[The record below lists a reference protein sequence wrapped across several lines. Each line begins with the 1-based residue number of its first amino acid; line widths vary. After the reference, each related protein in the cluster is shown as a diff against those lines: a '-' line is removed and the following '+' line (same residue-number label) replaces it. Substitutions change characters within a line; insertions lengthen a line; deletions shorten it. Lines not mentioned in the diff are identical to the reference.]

1 MTKKIFAMFLALLMV
16 VSLLPTSVFAAG
28 CPAVHTKDNCEYTQ
42 VGEPVAPT
50 CGEQGYTRYK
60 CNACGKEFIAD
71 QVPAVGEHTWV
82 DAEDVPETCEQDG
95 WTGGKTCSVC
105 KKTVDQTKVDKIPN
119 DANVKCVWED
129 LTPNIDCTTGGTK
142 QYQCKVCGATKKG
155 EEIKENT
162 PHTWSDWTLKTAAT
176 AEVPGLAERKCS
188 ACNKVEECVV
198 FAAHDHVLVDVAE
211 VAPKCDEPGVA
222 AHKVCRI
229 CNVKFGPKSAED
241 ATLVEKT
248 DADLRIKTLHEQ
260 IQDTLTCMTT
270 TYPCDECDE
279 VIKVNKAAAHKY
291 TNGWQNVEEA
301 TCTTDG
307 FEKRICTVCGNTET
321 RIIDALGHI
330 ERNWTVDATCAQ
342 YGYTFTY
349 CLRAGCVEVKT
360 ATTVKVGNTEVEFD
374 LTEGYSDLE
383 TPIVGAGFYL
393 NVYQGTLEKTFYF
406 DGRTAL
412 EAGTGRYDRF
422 MNTVEEITDGVL
434 VYLEEVEVEGVE
446 NAYHMYFF
454 KGEES
459 VKTYLYIYQNGSYV
473 NAGMGTT
480 VPTTYWTWNTT
491 YKTLTT
497 KVGEKEYYL
506 GAYDNYNTLGCSELS
521 YLENETNYSAK
532 MTVSNANGVAL
543 LDIEVNAEA
552 GFDAENHADK
562 KKVTTLKP
570 TCKEGVTNTWLCY
583 ACSVSWTEEE
593 AAVDHKWVADT
604 SKDCDADCALT
615 HVHVKDGVQKANC
628 TDKGAKYFVCGFD
641 CGATKVEEE
650 AAKGHSAIY
659 EEKDGVKVDVVYT
672 VEGGHM
678 NVTVYD
684 YKVCYYCGVE
694 LEKTNFRVWEGVG
707 KLWTVL
713 ACEDGECGECAT
725 CAHDGKLAEEA
736 EVEVEGDCSKVGY
749 KGYKCSECG
758 EVVRVKT
765 ATTGAHKYSE
775 NQHKDPTCTE
785 PGWDI
790 NERCQRCDQ
799 LKDKT
804 QEEGK
809 RTELPVIEHDW
820 YTPTKEER
828 KELDGWAEEY
838 EAAPCDK
845 PNYENWVAYC
855 KDCGEKKNDG
865 TKLLNT
871 ITESTAA
878 SLCGPVVYEWYT
890 CHCGENHIRNYVG
903 KIAHVYIDAVE
914 GDVEGDLKLDAT
926 CTAPGFIWKKCQ
938 FCGETKKFDIAQ
950 KAHQNK
956 DKVEFVD
963 SCIDTVADRHCVLC
977 CACAD
982 KKDHDCTADQDK
994 DTKGVQ
1000 TCACVIP
1007 AAEHNWDR
1015 EDTFVPAHC
1024 AALPYSMRVC
1034 VDCGKVEVTNYP
1046 GYWDGE
1052 TKDAKGNPVL
1062 KPIVGLNH
1070 TPVAYEAGADK
1081 AANLKYVE
1089 TDVYSYYLADD
1100 GMLRQKVETITGI
1113 YTAYT
1118 AATFSAAGSATF
1130 VCSQC
1135 NEEVTIELPALSGLG
1150 FELVAENA
1158 NGQDGLTMGSLV
1170 NVTLYVSGSNVAVNH
1185 FELTAQFG
1193 TGMIF
1198 VGAQSANDDFGIFV
1212 TEAANA
1218 KGTLEIIANAVNTA
1232 DKKQQ
1237 NITIGDKTPIATMQ
1251 FIVWTEEAV
1260 NVNMTGSA
1268 QDLAENDIKCAAA
1281 KECKIEVRKFM
1292 DFNDDGFTLISDL
1305 VQAEAILT
1313 GESEKTYDVTVD
1325 ADKDGEIT
1333 LYDLTLI
1340 YEYNVNKMDA
1350 DALNAL
1356 IFVGMAEEHVAIV
1369 REALG
1374 LNAHK
1379 YVCNNPYCSFTD
1391 DEPIVVCP
1399 ACYKAQ

>member
-198 FAAHDHVLVDVAE
+198 FASHDHVLVDVAE
-211 VAPKCDEPGVA
+211 VAPKCEVAGVA

-248 DADLRIKTLHEQ
+248 DADLRINTLHED
-260 IQDTLTCMTT
+260 ILKTLNCKTT
-270 TYPCDECDE
+270 TYVCGECDK
-279 VIKVNKAAAHKY
+279 VIKVDAAANHKY
-291 TNGWQNVEEA
+291 GEWVVLTQP

-307 FEKRICTVCGNTET
+307 FQKRECGVEGCPNIET
-321 RIIDALGHI
+321 AIIPALGHI

-360 ATTVKVGNTEVEFD
+360 STTVKVGNTEVEFD
-374 LTEGYSDLE
+374 LTEGFSNLAE
-383 TPIVGAGFYL
+383 PVVGAGFYMSM
-393 NVYQGTLEKTFYF
+393 VQGKLEKTLYF
-406 DGRTAL
+406 TGKMDGYYFATSEDIAD
-412 EAGTGRYDRF
+412 A
-422 MNTVEEITDGVL
+422 VL

-446 NAYHMYFF
+446 KAYRMYFF
-454 KGEES
+454 DGETKNYIAVIKNGTYNN
-459 VKTYLYIYQNGSYV
+459 VKFGADY
-473 NAGMGTT
+473 ADK
-480 VPTTYWTWNTT
+480 YWTWNEEFGILTTKAGDDVFFLGTDGNKT
-491 YKTLTT
+491 YKTFSAC
-497 KVGEKEYYL
+497 KIKYAE
-506 GAYDNYNTLGCSELS
+506 
-521 YLENETNYSAK
+521 ENFLAQ

-543 LDIEVNAEA
+543 LDIEVNVEG
-552 GFDAENHADK
+552 GFNAENHANAQ
-562 KKVTTLKP
+562 KVTTLVP

-583 ACSVSWTEEE
+583 ACSVSWTKEE

-604 SKDCDADCALT
+604 SKDCAADCALT

-628 TDKGAKYFVCGFD
+628 TDKGAKYFVCGFG
-641 CGATKVEEE
+641 CGETKVEEE

-672 VEGGHM
+672 VEGGHT

-707 KLWTVL
+707 KLWDSFEK
-713 ACEDGECGECAT
+713 ADE
-725 CAHDGKLAEEA
+725 AHDGKLAAEA

-765 ATTGAHKYSE
+765 ATTGAHVYSN
-775 NQHKDPTCTE
+775 NQHKDPTCTA
-785 PGWDI
+785 PGFDV

-804 QEEGK
+804 LEEGK
-809 RTELPVIEHDW
+809 VTELPKKEHNW

-828 KELDGWAEEY
+828 KTLGWTEEY
-838 EAAPCDK
+838 KAADCDK
-845 PNYENWVAYC
+845 PNYENWIAYC
-855 KDCGEKKNDG
+855 KDCGELKNDG

-871 ITESTAA
+871 ITVSTPA

-950 KAHQNK
+950 KPHQNK

-977 CACAD
+977 CACAN

-1034 VDCGKVEVTNYP
+1034 EDCGKIEVTNYP

-1081 AANLKYVE
+1081 AANLKYIE

-1100 GMLRQKVETITGI
+1100 GMLRQEVKTITGI

-1118 AATFSAAGSATF
+1118 AATFSAAGSASF

-1135 NEEVTIELPALSGLG
+1135 NEEVTIELPALTGLG

-1158 NGQDGLTMGSLV
+1158 NGQDGLTKGSLV

-1350 DALNAL
+1350 GALNAL
-1356 IFVGMAEEHVAIV
+1356 IFVGMAEEHVEIV

-1374 LNAHK
+1374 LNDHK
-1379 YVCNNPYCSFTD
+1379 HVCNNPYCSYTAAEAF
-1391 DEPIVVCP
+1391 EVCP
-1399 ACYKAQ
+1399 ACYKAQNKN